1 MILRPGY
8 VTQEMLTEVL
18 GSVSV
23 DRTILDA
30 ASTQRPKAPGMK
42 YRHYAPKGDLAIVE
56 GEPEKVVERINVLCR
71 KAEQEGK
78 KTGVIATD
86 ETASLYHA
94 DSVKSVGSRQDE
106 EAIAHSLYRILREFD
121 DEGVEVMYSEAFS
134 LRGMGQAIMNRLLK
148 AAGHHVIEV

>member
-1 MILRPGY
+1 
-8 VTQEMLTEVL
+8 
-18 GSVSV
+18 
-23 DRTILDA
+23 
-30 ASTQRPKAPGMK
+30 MK

-106 EAIAHSLYRILREFD
+106 
-121 DEGVEVMYSEAFS
+121 
-134 LRGMGQAIMNRLLK
+134 
-148 AAGHHVIEV
+148 